1 MKSQKISMWDMFMK
15 DVIVCNIFGL
25 HSSCHNRSRIG
36 DTQILQKPDIQPQEI
51 LGGVSKCSILTVKQ
65 VRYFLSCFIAI
76 KFQTEGNN
84 RSMVEP
90 SNDNDDLCYPNL
102 QQLRQSHYQF
112 IISVSSSFFVG
123 ALYFLSDKNPKLI
136 YLRGNQAQ
144 PKPKE
149 SDRGH

>member
-25 HSSCHNRSRIG
+25 HSNCHNRSRIG
-36 DTQILQKPDIQPQEI
+36 DTQILQKPDNIQPQEL

-76 KFQTEGNN
+76 KLHTDGNS
-84 RSMVEP
+84 RSIVEP

-102 QQLRQSHYQF
+102 QQLRQSHYH
-112 IISVSSSFFVG
+112 ICLLLVLCG
-123 ALYFLSDKNPKLI
+123 GLTCLSDKNPKLI

-144 PKPKE
+144 PKPKK
-149 SDRGH
+149 SDCGH